1 VLFEPDGHGDLVCTA
16 AFGVDVLGQRVSM
29 DRQSMVFETFTS
41 GRTRHLVG
49 ADRHPGIDQEARA
62 RMSEILGRDL
72 TAGVW
77 VPVLNLGRSVG
88 VLVVGFHPDTADLAD
103 QIPVLEIL
111 AAEAAVA
118 MERQDLLLRLEAEA
132 GSDALTGT
140 ANRRTWEVRLP
151 AAIEVAS
158 RTGHPLAVIILDLD
172 HFKAYNDA
180 NGHPAGDSLLRH
192 LVSTWSARIR
202 PSDLLARYGGEEF
215 AVLLPN
221 CDAAG
226 AARTANELRSLVPA
240 DQTCSAGVAIWIPG
254 DTAHSLIARADNA
267 LYAAKHAGR
276 NQTVTA

>member
-1 VLFEPDGHGDLVCTA
+1 V
-16 AFGVDVLGQRVSM
+16 
-29 DRQSMVFETFTS
+29 
-41 GRTRHLVG
+41 
-49 ADRHPGIDQEARA
+49 I
-62 RMSEILGRDL
+62 
-72 TAGVW
+72 
-77 VPVLNLGRSVG
+77 NLGRSVG
-88 VLVVGFHPDTADLAD
+88 VLVVGFDPDTVDLPD

-111 AAEAAVA
+111 AGEAAVA

-132 GSDALTGT
+132 GSDALTGA

-151 AAIEVAS
+151 AAIEVAT
-158 RTGHPLAVIILDLD
+158 RTGQPLAVIILDLD

-202 PSDLLARYGGEEF
+202 PSDVLARYGGEEF

-226 AARTANELRSLVPA
+226 AARIANELRSLVPA
-240 DQTCSAGVAIWIPG
+240 DQTCSAGVAIWVPG
-254 DTAHSLIARADNA
+254 DTAHTLIARADNA